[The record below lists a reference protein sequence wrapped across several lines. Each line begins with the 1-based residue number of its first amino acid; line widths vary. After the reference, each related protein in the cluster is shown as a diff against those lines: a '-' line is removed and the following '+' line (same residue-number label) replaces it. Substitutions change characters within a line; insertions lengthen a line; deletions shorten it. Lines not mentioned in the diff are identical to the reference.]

1 MRQLSDILKR
11 FKFMSTKFGNSRLT
25 ENDCG
30 EHFPKPLFIEDI
42 IFSVAESIQ
51 KKNMVTVS
59 FMLHKYG
66 LF

>member
-1 MRQLSDILKR
+1 M
-11 FKFMSTKFGNSRLT
+11 T

-30 EHFPKPLFIEDI
+30 EYFPKPLFIEDV
-42 IFSVAESIQ
+42 IFLAAESIQ
-51 KKNMVTVS
+51 KKNMVAAS

>member
-1 MRQLSDILKR
+1 
-11 FKFMSTKFGNSRLT
+11 MSTKFGKSRLI
-25 ENDCG
+25 ENDCD
-30 EHFPKPLFIEDI
+30 EHFPKSLFIEDV

-59 FMLHKYG
+59 FMLCKYG